1 MPWGNPYFYWK
12 IRNLLPKIKRKLQFP
27 SSLAP
32 EFEVDL
38 KIDLF
43 LVKNQVGDYS

>member
-1 MPWGNPYFYWK
+1 MGNPYFYWK
-12 IRNLLPKIKRKLQFP
+12 IRNLLPKIKRRLRF
-27 SSLAP
+27 SRSLRT